1 MTALESRPL
10 DTPRFALADRIAR
23 RVMGQRSVDTATRE
37 AVSLLTAD
45 ADPERAERLA
55 VRPDEPGPLVERLA
69 VWALH
74 RASDEAVARADQV
87 LDSQP
92 PAAVPDLARH
102 PARRAADAPVGV
114 EASLHAACC

>member
-10 DTPRFALADRIAR
+10 DSPRFALADRIAR
-23 RVMGQRSVDTATRE
+23 RVMGQRSVDLATRQ

-55 VRPDEPGPLVERLA
+55 VRPGEPGPLVERLA

-74 RASDEAVARADQV
+74 RASDEAVVRADRV
-87 LDSQP
+87 LDGQH
-92 PAAVPDLARH
+92 LA
-102 PARRAADAPVGV
+102 PVLADAEA
-114 EASLHAACC
+114 EASLQVACC